1 MRRHVARTLTHTF
14 VLSAIFSLA
23 QQNPMCAFD
32 GRDGALKPCN
42 GFYYMVLDNM
52 RPGEYTLEGWTEGI
66 RGYACCRVNTQLN

>member
-1 MRRHVARTLTHTF
+1 M
-14 VLSAIFSLA
+14 FSLA

>member
-1 MRRHVARTLTHTF
+1 
-14 VLSAIFSLA
+14 
-23 QQNPMCAFD
+23 MCAFD

-52 RPGEYTLEGWTEGI
+52 RPGEYTLEGWTEGS